1 VTLGTHFMA
10 VLARL
15 TRTSMLEVLGQNY
28 VTTARAKGLPEWLVI
43 TTHALKNAA
52 VPVVTLIG
60 LQFGTLL
67 GGAVVTETI
76 FAWPGVGRLAVQ
88 SIFVR
93 DYPVVQ
99 AGVFVL
105 ALSFVGIN
113 LLVDLLYGYLDP
125 RIRSEE
131 SPASPPVPS
140 SRRRRR
146 VMWALIVPAVP
157 VIIAIGVAV
166 LAPWIAPHSPTS
178 GRLAARLQPP
188 VWQEG
193 GNVARVLGSDLLGR
207 DVLSRLMWGARISLL
222 IALLATLLG
231 AAVGSLIGLVTGY
244 YRGRVDRVIT
254 KLIDIQLAFPF
265 VLLAIAV
272 IAVAG
277 PSIPVLVTVLAIGSW
292 VGHARIVRGLV
303 LSLREREYVQ
313 AALALGAG
321 TPRVLFRHL
330 VPEILSLIL
339 VMATFD
345 VGRIII
351 LESTL
356 SFLGLG
362 VQPPTPSWGSDL
374 RDAAVYVR
382 QAWWMAT
389 FPGLAIML
397 VVLGVN
403 LLGDAL
409 RDVLDPRTK
418 KN

>member
-1 VTLGTHFMA
+1 M
-10 VLARL
+10 
-15 TRTSMLEVLGQNY
+15 
-28 VTTARAKGLPEWLVI
+28 
-43 TTHALKNAA
+43 AA
-52 VPVVTLIG
+52 VVERAAEPH
-60 LQFGTLL
+60 
-67 GGAVVTETI
+67 AV
-76 FAWPGVGRLAVQ
+76 
-88 SIFVR
+88 
-93 DYPVVQ
+93 
-99 AGVFVL
+99 
-105 ALSFVGIN
+105 
-113 LLVDLLYGYLDP
+113 P
-125 RIRSEE
+125 R
-131 SPASPPVPS
+131 AT
-140 SRRRRR
+140 SRRRRIA
-146 VMWALIVPAVP
+146 WSLIVPAVP
-157 VIIAIGVAV
+157 VALAIAIAV
-166 LAPWIAPHSPTS
+166 LAPWVAPHSPTS
-178 GRLAARLQPP
+178 GRLAARLTPP
-188 VWQEG
+188 AWQLG
-193 GNVARVLGSDLLGR
+193 GSVTNLLGTDLLGR
-207 DVLSRLMWGARISLL
+207 DVLSRRIWGARISLL
-222 IALLATLLG
+222 IALLATILG
-231 AAVGSLIGLVTGY
+231 AAAGSLIGLVTGY
-244 YRGRVDRVIT
+244 YRGRVDRVVT

-277 PSIPVLVTVLAIGSW
+277 PSVPVLVVVLAIGSW

-303 LSLREREYVQ
+303 LSLRERDYVQ

-330 VPEILSLIL
+330 VPEILSLI
-339 VMATFD
+339 VVIATFD

-409 RDVLDPRTK
+409 RDVLDPRTQHR
-418 KN
+418 